1 MTSDGI
7 GRLRLVTLSPKLS
20 DEAELVLFAAARSLA
35 LASRVSLGKVQSP
48 PPGHE
53 VISKWGSQD
62 KNDPTLL
69 NWQMRLNYSRR
80 VLNNLRL
87 IDTWSDNQRFV
98 DGSLQLRYID
108 SADPW
113 IDKGSAMDLIKS
125 FSYDDTH
132 LSLNSI
138 SWTAWFMFGIKPV

>member
-1 MTSDGI
+1 MLQWVKCSHH
-7 GRLRLVTLSPKLS
+7 
-20 DEAELVLFAAARSLA
+20 
-35 LASRVSLGKVQSP
+35 
-48 PPGHE
+48 PPGQE

-108 SADPW
+108 SAE
-113 IDKGSAMDLIKS
+113 
-125 FSYDDTH
+125 
-132 LSLNSI
+132 SLD
-138 SWTAWFMFGIKPV
+138 

>member
-1 MTSDGI
+1 
-7 GRLRLVTLSPKLS
+7 
-20 DEAELVLFAAARSLA
+20 
-35 LASRVSLGKVQSP
+35 
-48 PPGHE
+48 
-53 VISKWGSQD
+53 
-62 KNDPTLL
+62 
-69 NWQMRLNYSRR
+69 MRLNYSRR
-80 VLNNLRL
+80 VLTNLEL

-125 FSYDDTH
+125 FSYDDTI

-138 SWTAWFMFGIKPV
+138 SWTAWFMFGIKPVWTRTC